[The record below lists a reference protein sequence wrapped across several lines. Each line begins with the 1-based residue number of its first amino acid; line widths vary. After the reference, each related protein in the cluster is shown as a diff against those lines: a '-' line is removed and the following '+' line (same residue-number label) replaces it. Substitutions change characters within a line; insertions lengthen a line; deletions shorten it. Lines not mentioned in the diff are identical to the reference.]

1 MTLRPAA
8 WAVLALP
15 LALVA
20 GCALNPPP
28 AQVAAAAP
36 PQWFAP
42 LPHQGAVA
50 DLRQWWSQW
59 NDPLLAELVE
69 AAQAASPDVAAAG
82 ARVGQARAAR
92 VQAGAALA
100 PTLSA
105 AGNVSRGP
113 SQAGG
118 IPPVLA
124 TSGQAG
130 VQASWEID
138 LFGGVRAARD
148 AAQARLDG
156 ADAAWHEARVAVAA
170 EVAAQY
176 VAQRACE
183 RQLEVARGDAR
194 SRAETSRLSDE
205 SARAGFTAPAS
216 AALARASAAE
226 GASRATQQRAQCELG
241 VKALVA
247 LTAIDEPEL
256 RRRLAA
262 APVAPPP
269 PATLFDVERVPA
281 RVLSQR
287 PDLYRAERDVAA
299 ASADAGSAQAARYPR
314 LSLDGF
320 VGRAAF
326 RAGGSTFSFNTWT
339 LGPLALSAPLFDG
352 GRSAAEVEAARA
364 RYDEAVAT
372 YTGRVR
378 QAVREVEEALV
389 NLDSAASRAA
399 DAQTA
404 ADGYRASFAATEAR
418 YRNGL
423 ASLVELEDAR
433 RTLLA
438 ADNALI
444 DLRRQRETAWV
455 TLYRAVGGGWQR
467 PDTDRMAATAAP
479 AAR

>member
-1 MTLRPAA
+1 MTPRLAA
-8 WAVLALP
+8 WAALALP

-170 EVAAQY
+170 EVASQY

-194 SRAETSRLSDE
+194 SRAETARLSDE

-256 RRRLAA
+256 RRRLTAAPAA
-262 APVAPPP
+262 APP
-269 PATLFDVERVPA
+269 PATLFDIERVPA

-320 VGRAAF
+320 VGRSAF
-326 RAGGSTFSFNTWT
+326 RTGGSTYSFNTWT

-352 GRSAAEVEAARA
+352 GRSAAEVDAARA

-467 PDTDRMAATAAP
+467 PDADRVAAMATPAT
-479 AAR
+479 R